1 MSRARHPRVPPPPDF
16 SRPTRGENN
25 VHYKCKDVTTR
36 ATRKPFMPFLR
47 RGQCIGIIVSI
58 YLFVDFNAYER
69 WRRAPIEFRIESSFD
84 FGSERNC
91 LFFSLGNLLS
101 FLLCWNNKEN
111 HDESE
116 SLLHDDGEYDLN
128 IYTEYSKF
136 EYSLNLES
144 LKLPT
149 TLELMQ
155 RV

>member
-1 MSRARHPRVPPPPDF
+1 MQRCNNTRHKEAFYAF
-16 SRPTRGENN
+16 SSTGPMYRNN
-25 VHYKCKDVTTR
+25 R
-36 ATRKPFMPFLR
+36 FNLSFR
-47 RGQCIGIIVSI
+47 RFQCIRKMKARP
-58 YLFVDFNAYER
+58 D
-69 WRRAPIEFRIESSFD
+69 RISFD

-91 LFFSLGNLLS
+91 LFFSLGNLLP
-101 FLLCWNNKEN
+101 LLCWNNKEN

-128 IYTEYSKF
+128 IYTEYSSKF

-144 LKLPT
+144 LKLPP

>member
-1 MSRARHPRVPPPPDF
+1 MHTKDEGAPRSNFVRFWIGEKLFILFAWKLVP
-16 SRPTRGENN
+16 
-25 VHYKCKDVTTR
+25 
-36 ATRKPFMPFLR
+36 
-47 RGQCIGIIVSI
+47 
-58 YLFVDFNAYER
+58 
-69 WRRAPIEFRIESSFD
+69 
-84 FGSERNC
+84 
-91 LFFSLGNLLS
+91 

-111 HDESE
+111 NDESE

-144 LKLPT
+144 LKLPP

>member
-1 MSRARHPRVPPPPDF
+1 MKARPD
-16 SRPTRGENN
+16 
-25 VHYKCKDVTTR
+25 
-36 ATRKPFMPFLR
+36 
-47 RGQCIGIIVSI
+47 
-58 YLFVDFNAYER
+58 
-69 WRRAPIEFRIESSFD
+69 RISFD

-91 LFFSLGNLLS
+91 LFFFAWKLVP
-101 FLLCWNNKEN
+101 LLCWNNKEN